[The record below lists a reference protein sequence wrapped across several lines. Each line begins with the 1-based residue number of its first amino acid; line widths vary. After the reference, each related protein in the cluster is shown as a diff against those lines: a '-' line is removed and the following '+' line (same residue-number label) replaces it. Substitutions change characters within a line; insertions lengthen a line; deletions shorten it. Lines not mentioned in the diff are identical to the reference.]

1 MSKVLNEITPL
12 SEKDC
17 FYIVERH
24 KSEFLFP
31 LHTHEEYELNFIE
44 HGKGVRRIVGDSVE
58 EIGNYEL
65 TLVAGGE
72 LAHAWEQGRCTEPDV
87 REITIQFSPQLFT
100 SDMLAR
106 NQFSSIKKMLD
117 RARLGLN
124 FSMGAIMKVY
134 SRLDTLAT
142 TPDRFDQFLHFLK
155 ILYDLSLD
163 ADARTL
169 ASSSYAQADQQV
181 ESRRIKKVK
190 DYIAVHYAD
199 QVRLEEMALL
209 AGMILSLLG
218 QGIEPKRAV
227 SAAVWLRPASRKS
240 ATAAASTT
248 FPISTGLLK
257 PDGVTPPGISA
268 PFLPKTAY
276 LYNRSQ
282 KSINFRLFS
291 ICLPYM
297 HDVFLHQINI
307 YVGQHNENNT

>member
-163 ADARTL
+163 TDARTL

-199 QVRLEEMALL
+199 QVRLEDMALL
-209 AGMILSLLG
+209 AGMSASAFSRFFKQHTGRNFVDYVIDIRLG
-218 QGIEPKRAV
+218 N
-227 SAAVWLRPASRKS
+227 AARMLVD
-240 ATAAASTT
+240 TET
-248 FPISTGLLK
+248 
-257 PDGVTPPGISA
+257 GISEICYSCG
-268 PFLPKTAY
+268 FNNLSNF
-276 LYNRSQ
+276 NRTF
-282 KSINFRLFS
+282 KARRGYTPRDFRALFTKNR
-291 ICLPYM
+291 
-297 HDVFLHQINI
+297 VF
-307 YVGQHNENNT
+307 V

>member
-209 AGMILSLLG
+209 AGMSASAFSRFYKQHTGRNFVDYVIDIRLG
-218 QGIEPKRAV
+218 N
-227 SAAVWLRPASRKS
+227 AARMLVD
-240 ATAAASTT
+240 TET
-248 FPISTGLLK
+248 
-257 PDGVTPPGISA
+257 GISEICYSCG
-268 PFLPKTAY
+268 FNNLSNF
-276 LYNRSQ
+276 NRTF
-282 KSINFRLFS
+282 KARRGYTPRDFRALFTKNR
-291 ICLPYM
+291 
-297 HDVFLHQINI
+297 VF
-307 YVGQHNENNT
+307 V

>member
-72 LAHAWEQGRCTEPDV
+72 LAHAWEQGRCTAPDV

-163 ADARTL
+163 TDARTL
-169 ASSSYAQADQQV
+169 ASSSYAQADQQL

-209 AGMILSLLG
+209 AGMSASAFSRFFKQHTGRNFVDYVIDIRLG
-218 QGIEPKRAV
+218 N
-227 SAAVWLRPASRKS
+227 AARMLVD
-240 ATAAASTT
+240 TET
-248 FPISTGLLK
+248 
-257 PDGVTPPGISA
+257 GISEICYSCG
-268 PFLPKTAY
+268 FNNLSNF
-276 LYNRSQ
+276 NRTF
-282 KSINFRLFS
+282 KARRGYTPRDFRALFTKNR
-291 ICLPYM
+291 
-297 HDVFLHQINI
+297 VF
-307 YVGQHNENNT
+307 V

>member
-31 LHTHEEYELNFIE
+31 LHNHEEYELNFIE

-72 LAHAWEQGRCTEPDV
+72 LAHAWEQGRCTAPDV

-209 AGMILSLLG
+209 AGMSASAFSRFFKQHTGRNFVDYVIDIRLG
-218 QGIEPKRAV
+218 N
-227 SAAVWLRPASRKS
+227 AARMLVD
-240 ATAAASTT
+240 TET
-248 FPISTGLLK
+248 
-257 PDGVTPPGISA
+257 GISEICYSCG
-268 PFLPKTAY
+268 FNNLSNF
-276 LYNRSQ
+276 NRTF
-282 KSINFRLFS
+282 KARRGYTPRDFRALFTKNR
-291 ICLPYM
+291 
-297 HDVFLHQINI
+297 VF
-307 YVGQHNENNT
+307 V

>member
-72 LAHAWEQGRCTEPDV
+72 LAHAWEQGRCTAPDV
-87 REITIQFSPQLFT
+87 REVTIQFSPQLFT

-163 ADARTL
+163 TDARTL

-199 QVRLEEMALL
+199 QVRLEDMAQL
-209 AGMILSLLG
+209 AGMSASAFSRFFKQHTGRNFVDYVIDIRLG
-218 QGIEPKRAV
+218 N
-227 SAAVWLRPASRKS
+227 AARMLVD
-240 ATAAASTT
+240 TET
-248 FPISTGLLK
+248 
-257 PDGVTPPGISA
+257 GISEICYSCG
-268 PFLPKTAY
+268 FNNLSNF
-276 LYNRSQ
+276 NRTF
-282 KSINFRLFS
+282 KARRGYTPRDFRALFTKNR
-291 ICLPYM
+291 
-297 HDVFLHQINI
+297 VF
-307 YVGQHNENNT
+307 V

>member
-100 SDMLAR
+100 SDMLVR

-163 ADARTL
+163 PDARTL

-199 QVRLEEMALL
+199 QVRLEDMALL
-209 AGMILSLLG
+209 AGMSASAFSRFFKQHTGRNFVDYVIDIRLG
-218 QGIEPKRAV
+218 N
-227 SAAVWLRPASRKS
+227 AARMLVD
-240 ATAAASTT
+240 TET
-248 FPISTGLLK
+248 
-257 PDGVTPPGISA
+257 GISEICYSCG
-268 PFLPKTAY
+268 FNNLSNF
-276 LYNRSQ
+276 NRTF
-282 KSINFRLFS
+282 KARRGYTPRDFRALFTKNR
-291 ICLPYM
+291 
-297 HDVFLHQINI
+297 VF
-307 YVGQHNENNT
+307 V

>member
-1 MSKVLNEITPL
+1 M
-12 SEKDC
+12 
-17 FYIVERH
+17 
-24 KSEFLFP
+24 
-31 LHTHEEYELNFIE
+31 
-44 HGKGVRRIVGDSVE
+44 GDSVE

-72 LAHAWEQGRCTEPDV
+72 LAHAWEQGRCTAPDV

-199 QVRLEEMALL
+199 QVRLEDMALL
-209 AGMILSLLG
+209 AGMSASAFSRFFKQHTGRNFVDYVIDIRLGNAARLLVDT
-218 QGIEPKRAV
+218 E
-227 SAAVWLRPASRKS
+227 
-240 ATAAASTT
+240 T
-248 FPISTGLLK
+248 
-257 PDGVTPPGISA
+257 GISEICYSCG
-268 PFLPKTAY
+268 FNNLSNF
-276 LYNRSQ
+276 NRTF
-282 KSINFRLFS
+282 KARRGYTPRDFRALFTKNR
-291 ICLPYM
+291 
-297 HDVFLHQINI
+297 VF
-307 YVGQHNENNT
+307 V